1 MTDHLDPAE
10 RLSEN
15 FTRGELDKVPFGA
28 SLPLRS
34 VMSLVAGVAEEFQIV
49 RRVVVAIPV
58 YVVDN
63 LVWLKKATK
72 FALHNQPVFE
82 DVALHASR
90 RMSRR
95 ANPDVEAANLLLPV
109 ANPTAFLT
117 ASVAGA
123 LRVLHKKLFA
133 AYLANLLIP
142 LEELFAPVFGDAFSD
157 AAISLQREKALERF
171 AAVGA
176 LDSEKSG
183 RVHRQNFTGNELA

>member
-95 ANPDVEAANLLLPV
+95 ANPDVEAANLLL
-109 ANPTAFLT
+109 
-117 ASVAGA
+117 
-123 LRVLHKKLFA
+123 KLFA

-142 LEELFAPVFGDAFSD
+142 LEELFAPVFGDAFSG